1 MGAYIAGAVIYVVI
15 RFVSG
20 DHDAAAFFGLM
31 MALWLHVESIEY
43 ELRMRRNE

>member
-1 MGAYIAGAVIYVVI
+1 VEAYITGVVIYIIV
-15 RFVSG
+15 RFVFG

-31 MALWLHVESIEY
+31 MALWLHIKSIEY